1 MGGISITQLLI
12 IAVIVV
18 LLFGTKNCA
27 RWVPISAPR
36 SRASK
41 KRSVTIRRRP
51 PTRLKKAAWM
61 TLISRPSL
69 LPISSRK

>member
-27 RWVPISAPR
+27 RWAPISAPR

-41 KRSVTIRRRP
+41 AIGDDTPSNPNTAE
-51 PTRLKKAAWM
+51 KAAWM
-61 TLISRPSL
+61 TLTSRPSL